1 MYCNF
6 SSWATVVDTSF
17 KVHIHSFVKTWVLFT
32 HKCFMPSLFEIGS
45 VVFEMTLKV
54 VNVLIFTIYV
64 KLIDDNVPLEKDTAF
79 HLKQSWIPFIQEGF
93 VVKLVQWF
101 WSFLK
106 VLHLFSLCRYYLPF
120 EKGYDIW
127 TNLNSVCLP
136 ARDALC

>member
-1 MYCNF
+1 MLY
-6 SSWATVVDTSF
+6 A
-17 KVHIHSFVKTWVLFT
+17 K
-32 HKCFMPSLFEIGS
+32 LFEIGS

-54 VNVLIFTIYV
+54 VNVLIFIIYV

-127 TNLNSVCLP
+127 TNLNWFACKLEMLCVKFGCNLP
-136 ARDALC
+136 HKF